1 MAIADWLFK
10 RFKGGKDR
18 VDVQL
23 PPLKA
28 SFAGAVPRLEG
39 KSVEPDLVR
48 AQLADRYR
56 DAGLEP
62 ILPEDFDALVLK
74 LDAEGWRRLALAAS
88 ALDLEP
94 VRTVLPRLLSL
105 PAEGVINQVQ
115 NGFVGLAEATPLLTM
130 ELLRQSPLR
139 VEEFARHFLARLG
152 AAVAG
157 ETVEQSKDRLTRL
170 DYARLLAE
178 AERAKL
184 SGEERLAYLRA
195 LQEEQEAS
203 RPRRGKW

>member
-10 RFKGGKDR
+10 RLGRGKDR
-18 VDVQL
+18 VDVDL

-28 SFAGAVPRLEG
+28 WFTGLVPGLEG
-39 KSVEPDLVR
+39 KEVEPALVLAR
-48 AQLADRYR
+48 LADRYR
-56 DAGLEP
+56 DAGVEP
-62 ILPEDFDALVLK
+62 MLPVDFDGLVTK
-74 LDAEGWRRLALAAS
+74 LDAEGWRRLALAGS
-88 ALDLEP
+88 ALDLEK
-94 VRTVLPRLLSL
+94 VRRALPRLL
-105 PAEGVINQVQ
+105 AVTGETVHGQVQ
-115 NGFVGLAEATPLLTM
+115 NGLVGLAEATPLLTM

-152 AAVAG
+152 AAVTG
-157 ETVEQSKDRLTRL
+157 ENVGQSRDRLERL

-195 LQEEQEAS
+195 LQEEQEAG